1 MRLKYLLSVII
12 PIFTICL
19 SVSSQPCL
27 SLHRENLYLGEIAW
41 KQPASVEYTVTNTGD
56 QPLIVTDIIP
66 SCGCVVAHW
75 TKSPIYPGSKGT
87 ITITYDAKLLGRFHK
102 SASIY
107 SNASPKAIHLH
118 FTGVTVQ
125 KPKNDVN
132 AYPYVFEQIQ
142 TDKNEISFPLV
153 YRKQHPAITVN
164 LINLSDQPYTP
175 EFMHLPSFLKITKTP
190 HILQK
195 GEKGTIELTLETD
208 QLNEEGLIQTSTYL
222 SRFQNDE
229 ISKENEIPISI
240 ILLPHISQKDGQMK
254 DMPAITLSETN
265 LIFNI
270 KSINVDETSQNITIA
285 NTGKAPLQI
294 RKLQV
299 THPGIEVNLKRTMIQ
314 PDKSTNM
321 KITIQKN
328 RLIRSNDNRIQILII
343 TNDPDQPIATVNVQT
358 LLY

>member
-1 MRLKYLLSVII
+1 
-12 PIFTICL
+12 
-19 SVSSQPCL
+19 
-27 SLHRENLYLGEIAW
+27 LG
-41 KQPASVEYTVTNTGD
+41 
-56 QPLIVTDIIP
+56 
-66 SCGCVVAHW
+66 H
-75 TKSPIYPGSKGT
+75 
-87 ITITYDAKLLGRFHK
+87 FHK

-107 SNASPKAIHLH
+107 SNASPQAIHLN

-132 AYPYVFEQIQ
+132 AYPYIFEQIR

-153 YRKQHPAITVN
+153 YREQHPEITIN
-164 LINLSDQPYTP
+164 LINLSDQPYKP
-175 EFMHLPSFLKITKTP
+175 ELMHLPPFLKITNPP
-190 HILQK
+190 HKLQK
-195 GEKGTIELTLETD
+195 GEKGTLELTLETD

-229 ISKENEIPISI
+229 ISKENEIPISV
-240 ILLPHISQKDGQMK
+240 ILLPHILQKDEQIK
-254 DMPAITLSETN
+254 DIPVITLSETN
-265 LIFNI
+265 LVFNI
-270 KSINVDETSQNITIA
+270 KSVNADATSQIITIA
-285 NTGKAPLQI
+285 NAGKAPLLI

-328 RLIRSNDNRIQILII
+328 RLILSNDNRIQILII
-343 TNDPDQPIATVNVQT
+343 TNDPDQPIAIINVKT